1 MNRMSLSTF
10 DVSSKLWV
18 TSNGSKLTPQAG
30 EIKDVK
36 QLNLRLQ
43 KSEKK
48 DEKSN
53 DREVYT

>member
-1 MNRMSLSTF
+1 MSLSTF

-18 TSNGSKLTPQAG
+18 TSNRSKLTPQAG